1 MRRILAL
8 AFVLHA
14 FSAQAQEH
22 RHPTEMITGD
32 VGKFYES
39 WHRPD
44 LPKESCCNRADCY
57 ATQAR
62 TLGGRIQAKRRE
74 DGKWLNIPAT
84 KIETGR
90 DSPDGRNHLCAP
102 PPEREHVYPDGVIC
116 FIAGAGG

>member
-1 MRRILAL
+1 MTRTLAL
-8 AFVLHA
+8 AFVLYA

-22 RHPTEMITGD
+22 RHPSEVITGD

-44 LPKESCCNRADCY
+44 LPKEPCCNRADCY
-57 ATQAR
+57 STQAR
-62 TLGGRIQAKRRE
+62 FSGGRIQAKRRE

-102 PPEREHVYPDGVIC
+102 PPDREHVYPDGVIC